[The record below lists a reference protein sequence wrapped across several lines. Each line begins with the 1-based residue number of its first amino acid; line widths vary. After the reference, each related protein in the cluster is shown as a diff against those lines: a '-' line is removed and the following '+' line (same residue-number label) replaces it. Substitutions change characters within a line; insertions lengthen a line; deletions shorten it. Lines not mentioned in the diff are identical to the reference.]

1 MRLIITFLF
10 LIFFCFACENKQTTK
25 VSRKLTPELQKALA
39 DFEIAEDFEIELFA
53 AEPLIA
59 DPVAM
64 EIDENGKVYV
74 VEMHGYPLDK
84 SGTGKVKILKDTDAD
99 GYPDQ
104 SVVFADSLVL
114 PTGIMRWKKGVIVTD
129 PPHVLYLE
137 DTNNDDKAD
146 IRKILLTGF
155 ALSNPQHNLNNPI
168 FGLDNWIYLAHESSI
183 TPNVYKNEFGDEGTE
198 IHFPDKPE
206 IKLPQNANGRNVR
219 FKPDTYELEMLS
231 GETQFGQTFDEFGHH
246 ILTSNAHHLFHE
258 VIADRYLRRNP
269 DLLVADATQS
279 MPDHGDACEI
289 YPITQNPEH
298 QLLTDVGV
306 VTSSCGVTWYLGGLF
321 SEKYKNMTFIA
332 EPVHNLVH
340 ADIVKENG
348 ASFIASRAF
357 EKKEFLAS
365 KDAWFRPINFYTAP
379 DGGLYVLD
387 YYRQIVEHPEWMA
400 EDIGKSGKL
409 YNGTD
414 KGRIYRIFPKDKAEK
429 QTFKKF
435 ASLGQL
441 SDKEL
446 VNFLK
451 SPNIWYRRTAQ
462 RLLLD
467 RKNPE
472 TIPLLK
478 EIVKANESP
487 ESVVHALW
495 TLQGLGEMG
504 GEEEIFKIALKN
516 ESAGVRENAIKVLEY
531 EMDKAIK
538 SGGDVNSSIFYNV
551 LNLDNLKNDPSPK
564 VRYQLLCMLGFL
576 NDEKSLAVRNELLV
590 KDIEDKWVHYAALSA
605 SQGKEME
612 VFDFAVKNL
621 GKAPTEGKG
630 LFFANVCGLIAL
642 SEDKEKIGS
651 LIEKILQ
658 NTDNQNAWWQAAS
671 LEGIVNASRAWGR
684 EFKNL
689 EFENQES
696 RGEPSGIE
704 NTKYRIQNTIQKVQK
719 LLLANLSVGK
729 APELQKAS
737 IRALEVIGLPQ
748 ENVLK
753 PFVTNALNVLNNKNA
768 EENAKASAIGL
779 LALYQPEKYAAQIQE
794 VITPQSSIDVQKIA
808 IQALNKTKGAQVCS
822 FLLKEWANFT
832 PEIKDEAIGV
842 FMKNTERTQFLL
854 TALEKKQIPSS
865 AIAWHNQV
873 RLMNN
878 DDMEI
883 RQKARKILAVNE
895 TDKATILE
903 KYKSAFAEKGDEIN
917 GLKVYNTYCAQC
929 HQINGNLGKNI
940 APDLG
945 TLRNRQPLSIALE
958 ILLPSN
964 SIADGYEYWTV
975 ERKNGEKSY
984 GIISTET
991 ATAITLKNL
1000 AGVETIIP
1008 RSEIVK
1014 LSASNTSIMP
1024 AGFEQSLDPKAMNDL
1039 VSFIKGYRE

>member
-1 MRLIITFLF
+1 MRIIFNFSLLFIFL
-10 LIFFCFACENKQTTK
+10 LSCENKTEKQAQ
-25 VSRKLTPELQKALA
+25 RQLTPELQKALS

-64 EIDENGKVYV
+64 EIDENGKIYV

-84 SGTGKVKILKDTDAD
+84 SGTGKVKILKDTDSD
-99 GYPDQ
+99 GYPDK
-104 SVVFADSLVL
+104 SIIFADSLVL

-129 PPHVLYLE
+129 PPNVLYLE
-137 DTNNDDKAD
+137 DSNGDDKAD
-146 IRKILLTGF
+146 IKKVLLTGF

-183 TPNVYKNEFGDEGTE
+183 TPNVFKEEFGDKGAE

-206 IKLPQNANGRNVR
+206 IRLPKNANGRNVR
-219 FKPDTYELEMLS
+219 FKPDTYQLEMLS

-269 DLLVADATQS
+269 ALLVADATQS

-321 SEKYKNMTFIA
+321 PEKYKNMTFVA

-340 ADIVKENG
+340 ADIIKDNG

-365 KDAWFRPINFYTAP
+365 KDAWFRPVNFYTAP
-379 DGGLYVLD
+379 DGGLYVID

-400 EDIGKSGKL
+400 EDMSKSDKL

-414 KGRIYRIFPKDKAEK
+414 KGRIYRVFPKNKEN
-429 QTFKKF
+429 QRLSR
-435 ASLGQL
+435 SLTIDNVG
-441 SDKEL
+441 DKEL
-446 VNFLK
+446 VSSLK
-451 SPNIWYRRTAQ
+451 SPNIWNRRTAQ

-467 RKNPE
+467 KKNPE

-478 EIVKANESP
+478 AIIKENESP
-487 ESVVHALW
+487 ESIVHALW
-495 TLQGLGEMG
+495 TLQGLGEMQSD
-504 GEEEIFKIALKN
+504 EELLKLALKN
-516 ESAGVRENAIKVLEY
+516 ENAGVRENAIKIAEY
-531 EMDKAIK
+531 EMNKAIK
-538 SGGDVNSSIFYNV
+538 SGVDVVPSMIYKI
-551 LNLDNLKNDPSPK
+551 LDLDNLKNDPSPK
-564 VRYQLLCMLGFL
+564 VRYQLLCTLGFL
-576 NDEKSLAVRNELLV
+576 NDEKSLAIRNELLM

-605 SQGKEME
+605 SQGKAME

-621 GKAPTEGKG
+621 GSAPSEGKG
-630 LFFANVCGLIAL
+630 LFFANVSALIGL
-642 SEDKEKIGS
+642 DDNKEKIS
-651 LIEKILQ
+651 NLIQKIGQ
-658 NTDNQNAWWQAAS
+658 NTSQENAWWQAAS
-671 LEGIVNASRAWGR
+671 LEGLSKTLAYRNLELGVN
-684 EFKNL
+684 
-689 EFENQES
+689 EFENE
-696 RGEPSGIE
+696 
-704 NTKYRIQNTIQKVQK
+704 KK
-719 LLLANLSVGK
+719 LLLANTSADK
-729 APELQKAS
+729 AAELQKVS
-737 IRALEVIGLPQ
+737 LKLLEVIGLPN
-748 ENVLK
+748 ESLLK
-753 PFVTNALNVLNNKNA
+753 PFITNALSVLKDKKMD
-768 EENAKASAIGL
+768 ESSKASAIGL
-779 LALYQPEKYAAQIQE
+779 LALYQPEKYTSQIQE
-794 VITPQSSIDVQKIA
+794 VITPQSSINVQKVA
-808 IQALNKTKGAQVCS
+808 MQALNKTKGTSVCS

-832 PEIKDEAIGV
+832 PEIKDEAVAI
-842 FMKNTERTQFLL
+842 FMKNEERTQFLL

-878 DDMEI
+878 DDLKI

-895 TDKATILE
+895 TDKAIILE
-903 KYKSAFAEKGDEIN
+903 KYKTAFTEKGDEIN
-917 GLKVYNTYCAQC
+917 GLKLYNTYCAQC

-991 ATAITLKNL
+991 ASAITLKNL
-1000 AGVETIIP
+1000 AGVETVIP

-1024 AGFEQSLDPKAMNDL
+1024 AGFEQSINPKAMNDL
-1039 VSFIKGYRE
+1039 VSFVKGYRE

>member
-1 MRLIITFLF
+1 MRLIITLL
-10 LIFFCFACENKQTTK
+10 LILSVVCFACENKAPQKTP
-25 VSRKLTPELQKALA
+25 RILTPELQKALA

-53 AEPLIA
+53 AEPLIT

-64 EIDENGKVYV
+64 EVDENGKIYV

-84 SGTGKVKILKDTDAD
+84 SGTGKVKILTDTDGD

-104 SVVFADSLVL
+104 STVFADSLVL

-129 PPHVLYLE
+129 PPNVLYLE
-137 DTNNDDKAD
+137 DTNDDNKAD
-146 IRKILLTGF
+146 IRKVLLTGF

-168 FGLDNWIYLAHESSI
+168 FGLDGWIYLAHESSI
-183 TPNVYKNEFGDEGTE
+183 TPNIYKEEFGDEGTE

-206 IKLPQNANGRNVR
+206 VKLPKNANGRNVR

-258 VIADRYLRRNP
+258 VIADRYLRRNAK
-269 DLLVADATQS
+269 LLVAGATQS
-279 MPDHGDACEI
+279 IPDHGDACEI

-306 VTSSCGVTWYLGGLF
+306 ITSSCGVTWYLGGLF
-321 SEKYKNMTFIA
+321 HEKYKNMTFIA

-340 ADIVKENG
+340 ADIIKDNG
-348 ASFIASRAF
+348 ASFVASRAF

-365 KDAWFRPINFYTAP
+365 KDTWFRPVNFYTAP
-379 DGGLYVLD
+379 DGALYVID

-400 EDIGKSGKL
+400 EDMSKSGKL

-414 KGRIYRIFPKDKAEK
+414 KGRIYRIKPKNSLL
-429 QTFKKF
+429 TKF
-435 ASLGQL
+435 ETL
-441 SDKEL
+441 SKVTDKEL
-446 VNFLK
+446 VELLK

-467 RKNPE
+467 KKNSE

-478 EIVKANESP
+478 EIVKENQSP
-487 ESVVHALW
+487 ESIVHALW
-495 TLQGLGEMG
+495 TLQGLGALQ
-504 GEEEIFKIALKN
+504 EEEETLSLALKN
-516 ESAGVRENAIKVLEY
+516 ESAGVRENAIKIIETEVRNTEKIGADIAVTTVFKLL
-531 EMDKAIK
+531 D
-538 SGGDVNSSIFYNV
+538 
-551 LNLDNLKNDPSPK
+551 LDNLKNDSSPK
-564 VRYQLLCMLGFL
+564 VRYQLLCTLGFFD
-576 NDEKSLAVRNELLV
+576 NEPSLATRNELLI

-605 SQGKEME
+605 GQEKELE
-612 VFDFAVKNL
+612 IFDFAVKNL
-621 GKAPTEGKG
+621 GNNPTEGKG
-630 LFFANVCGLIAL
+630 LFFANVSALIGL
-642 SEDKEKIGS
+642 SENKQKIS
-651 LIEKILQ
+651 NLIQKILQ
-658 NTDNQNAWWQAAS
+658 NPSQENVWWQAAS
-671 LEGIVNASRAWGR
+671 LEGLSKTMEYN
-684 EFKNL
+684 KL
-689 EFENQES
+689 ESDTKYGTDNFENE
-696 RGEPSGIE
+696 R
-704 NTKYRIQNTIQKVQK
+704 K
-719 LLLANLSVGK
+719 LLVANLSVGK

-737 IRALEVIGLPQ
+737 LKLMEMIGLPQ
-748 ENVLK
+748 ENILK
-753 PFVTNALNVLNNKNA
+753 PFISNALATLNNSNA
-768 EENAKASAIGL
+768 NENAKASAISL
-779 LALYQPEKYAAQIQE
+779 LALYQPEKYAGQIQQ
-794 VITPQSSIDVQKIA
+794 VITPQSSIDIQKVA
-808 IQALNKTKGAQVCS
+808 MQALNKTKGTQICS

-832 PEIKDEAIGV
+832 PEIKDEAIAI
-842 FMKNTERTQFLL
+842 FMKNEERTTFLL
-854 TALEKKQIPSS
+854 TALEKKQIPNT

-878 DDMEI
+878 DNMNI
-883 RQKARKILAVNE
+883 RKKAREILAVNE

-903 KYKSAFAEKGDEIN
+903 KYKSAFTEKGNEIN

-929 HQINGNLGKNI
+929 HQINEKLGKNI

-958 ILLPSN
+958 VLLPSN

-975 ERKNGEKSY
+975 EKQNGEKSY

-1000 AGVETIIP
+1000 AGVETVIP
-1008 RSEIVK
+1008 RNKITK

-1024 AGFEQSLDPKAMNDL
+1024 AGFEQSINPKAMNDL
-1039 VSFIKGYRE
+1039 VSFIKGGLK

>member
-1 MRLIITFLF
+1 MRLIITFLV
-10 LIFFCFACENKQTTK
+10 LILISFACENKNTQTQAKRT
-25 VSRKLTPELQKALA
+25 LTPELQKALA

-64 EIDENGKVYV
+64 EVDENGKVYV

-84 SGTGKVKILKDTDAD
+84 SGTGKVKILKDTDQD

-104 SVVFADSLVL
+104 SVIFADSLVL
-114 PTGIMRWKKGVIVTD
+114 PTGIMRWKNGVIVTD

-137 DTNNDDKAD
+137 DTTNDDKAD
-146 IRKILLTGF
+146 IKKILLTGF

-168 FGLDNWIYLAHESSI
+168 FGLDGWVYLAHESSI

-206 IKLPQNANGRNVR
+206 IRLPKNANGRNVR

-258 VIADRYLRRNP
+258 VITDRYLRRNP

-306 VTSSCGVTWYLGGLF
+306 VTSSCGVMWYLGGLF
-321 SEKYKNMTFIA
+321 PEKYKNMTFIA

-340 ADIVKENG
+340 ADIIKDNG
-348 ASFIASRAF
+348 ASFTASRAF
-357 EKKEFLAS
+357 ERKEFLAS
-365 KDAWFRPINFYTAP
+365 KDAWFRPVNFYVAP

-414 KGRIYRIFPKDKAEK
+414 KGRIYRIFPKNSPL
-429 QTFKKF
+429 TKF
-435 ASLGQL
+435 ETL
-441 SDKEL
+441 SKIKVEDKEL
-446 VNFLK
+446 VSFLK

-472 TIPLLK
+472 IIPLLK
-478 EIVKANESP
+478 EIVKENESP

-495 TLQGLGEMG
+495 TLQGFGKLQSDEQPLTL
-504 GEEEIFKIALKN
+504 ALKN
-516 ESAGVRENAIKVLEY
+516 ENAGVRENAIKIV
-531 EMDKAIK
+531 EMLLPHPALPTGEGKA
-538 SGGDVNSSIFYNV
+538 SGDVSPNMIHKI
-551 LNLDNLKNDPSPK
+551 LDLDNLKNDPSPK
-564 VRYQLLCMLGFL
+564 VRYQLLCTLGFL
-576 NDEKSLAVRNELLV
+576 NDEKSLAVRNELLL

-605 SQGKEME
+605 SQGREME

-621 GKAPTEGKG
+621 TKNPTEGKG
-630 LFFANVCGLIAL
+630 LFFANVCGLIGL
-642 SEDKEKIGS
+642 SEDKQKIS
-651 LIEKILQ
+651 TLIGKILQ
-658 NTDNQNAWWQAAS
+658 NPNPESAWWQAAS
-671 LEGIVNASRAWGR
+671 LEGIVKASQVWDLESGMSTKSENR
-684 EFKNL
+684 ELGMMNTMENIRKILLVNL
-689 EFENQES
+689 AQS
-696 RGEPSGIE
+696 
-704 NTKYRIQNTIQKVQK
+704 KV
-719 LLLANLSVGK
+719 
-729 APELQKAS
+729 PELQNAS
-737 IRALEVIGLPQ
+737 AKLLEVIGLPQ
-748 ENVLK
+748 ENIAK
-753 PFVTNALNVLNNKNA
+753 YFITNALSALNDKKTD
-768 EENAKASAIGL
+768 ETSKASAIRV
-779 LALYQPEKYAAQIQE
+779 LALYQPEKYASQIQE
-794 VITPQSSIDVQKIA
+794 VITPQSSIDIQKIA
-808 IQALNKTKGAQVCS
+808 MQALNKTKGTQVCS

-842 FMKNTERTQFLL
+842 FMKSKERTQFLL
-854 TALEKKQIPSS
+854 TALEKKQIPST

-895 TDKATILE
+895 TDKAQILE
-903 KYKSAFAEKGDEIN
+903 KYKSAFVEKGNETN
-917 GLKVYNTYCAQC
+917 GLKIYNTYCAQC
-929 HQINGNLGKNI
+929 HQINGKLGKNI

-958 ILLPSN
+958 VLLPSN
-964 SIADGYEYWTV
+964 SIADGYEYWTI
-975 ERKNGEKSY
+975 EKKNGEKSY

-991 ATAITLKNL
+991 ATAITLKDL
-1000 AGVETIIP
+1000 AGSETVIP
-1008 RSEIVK
+1008 RSEIAK

-1024 AGFEQSLDPKAMNDL
+1024 AGFEQSITPKDMNDL
-1039 VSFIKGYRE
+1039 VSFIKWYRE

>member
-1 MRLIITFLF
+1 MRFTIILSLLF
-10 LIFFCFACENKQTTK
+10 SLSFFACENKNTQTQTTAK
-25 VSRKLTPELQKALA
+25 RTLTPELQKALA

-64 EIDENGKVYV
+64 EVDENGKIYV

-84 SGTGKVKILKDTDAD
+84 SGTGKVKILKDTDQD

-104 SVVFADSLVL
+104 SIVFVDSLVL
-114 PTGIMRWKKGVIVTD
+114 PTGIMRWKNGVIVTD

-146 IRKILLTGF
+146 IKKILLTGF

-168 FGLDNWIYLAHESSI
+168 FGLDGWIYLAHESSI

-198 IHFPDKPE
+198 IYFPDKPE
-206 IKLPQNANGRNVR
+206 IRLPKNANGRNVR

-279 MPDHGDACEI
+279 MPDHRDACEI

-306 VTSSCGVTWYLGGLF
+306 VTSSCGVMWYLGGLF
-321 SEKYKNMTFIA
+321 PEKYKNITFIA

-340 ADIVKENG
+340 ADIIKEKG
-348 ASFIASRAF
+348 ASFTASRAF
-357 EKKEFLAS
+357 ERKEFLAS
-365 KDAWFRPINFYTAP
+365 KDAWFRPVNFYVAP

-400 EDIGKSGKL
+400 EDVGKSGKL

-414 KGRIYRIFPKDKAEK
+414 KGRVYRIFPKNRNNQRWQWSKTLTNVDI
-429 QTFKKF
+429 
-435 ASLGQL
+435 
-441 SDKEL
+441 KEL
-446 VNFLK
+446 VSLLK

-472 TIPLLK
+472 IIPLLQEMVK
-478 EIVKANESP
+478 ENESP

-495 TLQGLGEMG
+495 TLQGLGELQS
-504 GEEEIFKIALKN
+504 EEESLALALKN
-516 ESAGVRENAIKVLEY
+516 ENAGVRENAIKIVETLFSTLPIGEG
-531 EMDKAIK
+531 K
-538 SGGDVNSSIFYNV
+538 GGAN
-551 LNLDNLKNDPSPK
+551 NLITNIINLKNDPSPK
-564 VRYQLLCMLGFL
+564 VRYQLLCTLGFL
-576 NDEKSLAVRNELLV
+576 NDEKSLAVRNELLM

-605 SQGKEME
+605 SQGREME

-621 GKAPTEGKG
+621 TENPTEGKG
-630 LFFANVCGLIAL
+630 LFFANVCGLIGL
-642 SEDKEKIGS
+642 SEDKQKIS
-651 LIEKILQ
+651 TLIEKILQ
-658 NTDNQNAWWQAAS
+658 NPKPESAWWQAAS
-671 LEGIVNASRAWGR
+671 LEGIVKASQVWN
-684 EFKNL
+684 EELIQNL
-689 EFENQES
+689 ES
-696 RGEPSGIE
+696 RGEPSGM
-704 NTKYRIQNTIQKVQK
+704 NTESGMGNSRKM
-719 LLLANLSVGK
+719 LLVNLSQSK
-729 APELQKAS
+729 APELQNAS
-737 IRALEVIGLPQ
+737 TKLLEVIGLPQ
-748 ENVLK
+748 ENIAK
-753 PFVTNALNVLNNKNA
+753 PFITNALTVLNDKKADETN
-768 EENAKASAIGL
+768 KASAIRV
-779 LALYQPEKYAAQIQE
+779 LALYQPEKYASQIQE
-794 VITPQSSIDVQKIA
+794 VITPQSSIDIQKTA
-808 IQALNKTKGAQVCS
+808 MQALNKTKGTQVCN

-832 PEIKDEAIGV
+832 PEIKDEAIGI
-842 FMKNTERTQFLL
+842 FMKNKERTQFLL
-854 TALEKKQIPSS
+854 TALEKKQIPST

-895 TDKATILE
+895 TDKAQILE
-903 KYKSAFAEKGDEIN
+903 KYKFAFAEKGNETN
-917 GLKVYNTYCAQC
+917 GLKIYNTYCAQC
-929 HQINGNLGKNI
+929 HQINGKLGKNI

-958 ILLPSN
+958 VLLPSN
-964 SIADGYEYWTV
+964 SIADGYEYWAVT
-975 ERKNGEKSY
+975 KQNGDRTY

-991 ATAITLKNL
+991 ATAITLKDL
-1000 AGVETIIP
+1000 AGRETVIP
-1008 RSEIVK
+1008 RSEIAK

-1024 AGFEQSLDPKAMNDL
+1024 AGFEQSISPKDMNDL

>member
-1 MRLIITFLF
+1 MRLIITFLL
-10 LIFFCFACENKQTTK
+10 LISFCFSCENKKQK
-25 VSRKLTPELQKALA
+25 KEARKFTPELQKAMA
-39 DFEIAEDFEIELFA
+39 DFEIADDFQIELFA

-64 EIDENGKVYV
+64 EIDENGKIYV

-104 SVVFADSLVL
+104 SIVFADSLVL

-146 IRKILLTGF
+146 IKKILLTGF

-183 TPNVYKNEFGDEGTE
+183 TPNIYKNEFGDEGTE

-206 IKLPQNANGRNVR
+206 IKLPKNANGRNVR

-246 ILTSNAHHLFHE
+246 ILTSNGHHLFHE

-289 YPITQNPEH
+289 YPITQNPAH

-321 SEKYKNMTFIA
+321 PEKYKNMTFIA

-340 ADIVKENG
+340 ADIIKENG
-348 ASFIASRAF
+348 ASFTASRAF

-365 KDAWFRPINFYTAP
+365 KDAWFRPVNFYTAP
-379 DGGLYVLD
+379 DGGLYVID

-400 EDIGKSGKL
+400 EDVGKSGKL

-414 KGRIYRIFPKDKAEK
+414 KGRIYRVFPKNKEN
-429 QTFKKF
+429 QRLSR
-435 ASLGQL
+435 SLTIDNVG
-441 SDKEL
+441 DKEL
-446 VNFLK
+446 VNLLK
-451 SPNIWYRRTAQ
+451 SPNIWHRRTVQ

-495 TLQGLGEMG
+495 TLQGLGEIQS
-504 GEEEIFKIALKN
+504 EEELLKLALKN
-516 ESAGVRENAIKVLEY
+516 ESAGVRENAIKVAEY
-531 EMDKAIK
+531 EMNNVAKLGA
-538 SGGDVNSSIFYNV
+538 DVIPNMIHKI
-551 LNLDNLKNDPSPK
+551 LDLDNLKNDPSPK

-576 NDEKSLAVRNELLV
+576 NDEKSLAVRNELLM

-621 GKAPTEGKG
+621 GNAPTEGKG

-642 SEDKEKIGS
+642 SEDKQKIGN
-651 LIEKILQ
+651 LMEKILQ

-671 LEGIVNASRAWGR
+671 LEGIVNASRAW
-684 EFKNL
+684 ESKNL
-689 EFENQES
+689 ESLKNTKLENLE
-696 RGEPSGIE
+696 SGIE
-704 NTKYRIQNTIQKVQK
+704 NTIQRIQK
-719 LLLANLSVGK
+719 LLLANLSMGK

-737 IRALEVIGLPQ
+737 IRTLEVIGLPQ
-748 ENVLK
+748 ENILK
-753 PFVTNALNVLNNKNA
+753 PFITNALSALNDKNA
-768 EENAKASAIGL
+768 EENVKASAIGL
-779 LALYQPEKYAAQIQE
+779 LALYQPEKYATQIQE

-808 IQALNKTKGAQVCS
+808 MQALNKTKGTQICS

-878 DDMEI
+878 DDMNI
-883 RQKARKILAVNE
+883 RQKARKILTVNE
-895 TDKATILE
+895 TDKAAILE

-917 GLKVYNTYCAQC
+917 GLKLYNTYCAQC
-929 HQINGNLGKNI
+929 HQINGKLGKYI

-958 ILLPSN
+958 VLLPSN

-1000 AGVETIIP
+1000 AGMETVIP
-1008 RSEIVK
+1008 RNEIVK